1 MSVNSIRTSFVKFR
15 IAILFNGSLEELSS
29 KISQKLNIQNFF
41 FKNNP
46 EPPHTL
52 YAMSEVLGFE
62 TSLYASTEK
71 DGFNFL
77 FEIETTHNSESLN
90 EMEQP
95 VVDLSHWFAEY
106 MKIVFPYKIEA
117 LEN

>member
-1 MSVNSIRTSFVKFR
+1 MSINSTRTSFVKFR
-15 IAILFNGSLEELSS
+15 IAILFDGSLEELSS
-29 KISQKLNIQNFF
+29 KVSQKLNIQNFF

-62 TSLYASTEK
+62 TSLYSSTEM
-71 DGFNFL
+71 DGFNFM

-90 EMEQP
+90 DIDP
-95 VVDLSHWFAEY
+95 AVVDLSHWFAEHL
-106 MKIVFPYKIEA
+106 KILFPYKIKA
-117 LEN
+117 LSN